1 MIDYYLNALK
11 FKYADF
17 DGRARRSEYWY
28 FVLCNILAY
37 LILSAVGFVL
47 GEYGGLIL
55 LGIFWLGVLIPSIA
69 VVVRRLHDVGKS
81 GWFYFVVLIP
91 LVGGIWLIVL
101 LCTDSQV
108 GPNQYGPNPKGIGN
122 NDNYDDQIS
131 NIGKS
136 LS

>member
-1 MIDYYLNALK
+1 MIDYYLNVLK

-28 FVLCNILAY
+28 FVLGNFLAY
-37 LILSAVGFVL
+37 LVLAGVGFAL
-47 GEYGGLIL
+47 GEYVGLIL
-55 LGIFWLGVLIPSIA
+55 LVVFWLGIIVPSIA

-81 GWFYFVVLIP
+81 GWFYFVALIP
-91 LVGGIWLIVL
+91 LVGGIWLLVL

-122 NDNYDDQIS
+122 NDNYNDQIS

-136 LS
+136 IE